1 MPSRS
6 SVPRT
11 KGVSMP
17 TPSSPTPPPGISHS
31 SPKAVA
37 KTYAAMSRDPT
48 SPSSPPM
55 PVSACHSPRMS
66 GRRAGP
72 PASLPTARSHRPWRS
87 AQRHA
92 GPRLPR
98 AGPAM
103 SDAIADGHGA
113 RSRANGSSGSGATR
127 GSVRSSSS
135 SVCGRRPGKA
145 AMSSTVGPHRPPA
158 ATRLWSHRGLIRS
171 GRQRVPRSASCA
183 SSNPSKS
190 HASCAS
196 TRRVGPIV
204 DGWSEV
210 LRESHSDQAVSCAL
224 DQVRTSSGACTV
236 GRPSAAFRNARR
248 SRRDSRRGWRMSK
261 TASR

>member
-1 MPSRS
+1 
-6 SVPRT
+6 
-11 KGVSMP
+11 MP
-17 TPSSPTPPPGISHS
+17 TPSSPTPPPGSSHS

-48 SPSSPPM
+48 SPK
-55 PVSACHSPRMS
+55 
-66 GRRAGP
+66 
-72 PASLPTARSHRPWRS
+72 LS
-87 AQRHA
+87 AQA
-92 GPRLPR
+92 SVGLPLAANVWTPRRTSCIVAHGQIPPTLAISPTTCRSSAASCSARNVGRNSRRPR
-98 AGPAM
+98 
-103 SDAIADGHGA
+103 A

-145 AMSSTVGPHRPPA
+145 AMASTVGPHRPPT

-171 GRQRVPRSASCA
+171 GRHWVPRSASCA

-190 HASCAS
+190 HPSRAS

-224 DQVRTSSGACTV
+224 DQVRTSSCACTV